1 MPTPDAKGV
10 QLIADPN
17 NKKVEVYMDGQLF
30 TAYRYPENIAKPVL
44 YPLITASGK
53 RLTRGFPLEPTVG
66 ERVDHPHHVGVWFN
80 YGDVNGLDFWN
91 NSEAIPADKKKNY
104 GTIYHQ
110 DIVAAKSGASKGELQ
125 VKATWKTQ
133 EGNTLLNEFTTYL
146 FTSSGSTRAIERT
159 TTLTATQQ
167 VVAFKDNKEGLLG
180 IRVTRALE
188 IPSNEPA
195 IFTDAQGNPTEV
207 KALNNEGVKG
217 NYISSQGKEGD
228 AAWGTRGKW
237 MQLQS
242 EINGEPVAIAVLD
255 HPKNIGYPT
264 YWHARGYGL
273 FAANPL
279 GQAVFSEGKETLNFQ
294 LQAGASVTFRYKIL
308 VHSGTVWTKS
318 DLDKAFELFA
328 K

>member
-1 MPTPDAKGV
+1 
-10 QLIADPN
+10 
-17 NKKVEVYMDGQLF
+17 
-30 TAYRYPENIAKPVL
+30 
-44 YPLITASGK
+44 
-53 RLTRGFPLEPTVG
+53 
-66 ERVDHPHHVGVWFN
+66 
-80 YGDVNGLDFWN
+80 
-91 NSEAIPADKKKNY
+91 
-104 GTIYHQ
+104 
-110 DIVAAKSGASKGELQ
+110 
-125 VKATWKTQ
+125 
-133 EGNTLLNEFTTYL
+133 
-146 FTSSGSTRAIERT
+146 
-159 TTLTATQQ
+159 
-167 VVAFKDNKEGLLG
+167 
-180 IRVTRALE
+180 
-188 IPSNEPA
+188 
-195 IFTDAQGNPTEV
+195 
-207 KALNNEGVKG
+207 
-217 NYISSQGKEGD
+217 
-228 AAWGTRGKW
+228 